1 MTFTDIH
8 LDLLRSIIHEAAE
21 IEIVPRFRSLQPTD
35 ISTKK
40 SVIDV
45 VTDAD
50 TLAERRITEAIQ
62 LNFPTALVFGEEA
75 ASLEPAVMDGLADA
89 ELAFI
94 IDPVDGT
101 LNFVKGLPLFG
112 TLLSVV
118 SKGETIAGLI
128 YDPLNQTFLMASK
141 GAGARQI
148 FSDGREWAVRAA
160 APVDLSEMSGSMCW
174 MFFPEP
180 DKSRVGANLSKF
192 KTFHGLNCSVY
203 DYWMVATGT
212 AHFTANFCGH
222 VWDHLPG
229 TLIHSEA
236 GGYNAR
242 FDGTP
247 YTVAGEGPNVLSAPD
262 KDSWEMIRREVLGLD

>member
-1 MTFTDIH
+1 MRFSDIH
-8 LDLLRSIIHEAAE
+8 LDLLRAIVHEAAE
-21 IEIVPRFRSLQPTD
+21 AEIVPRFRSLRPGD

-50 TLAERRITEAIQ
+50 TLAEAHITKAIQ
-62 LNFPTALVFGEEA
+62 RNFPDALVFGEEA
-75 ASLEPAVMDGLADA
+75 VAQNPAVMNGLAEA

-101 LNFVKGLPLFG
+101 LNFVKGLPVFG

-128 YDPLNQTFLMASK
+128 YDPLNQGYVMASR
-141 GAGARQI
+141 GAGARQV
-148 FSDGREWAVRAA
+148 FSDGREWPVRVADP
-160 APVDLSEMSGSMCW
+160 APLGKMSASLCW

-180 DKSRVGANLSKF
+180 HKSVTASNLTKLA
-192 KTFHGLNCSVY
+192 TFHAVNCSVY
-203 DYWMVATGT
+203 DYWMVATGAT
-212 AHFTANFCGH
+212 HFTANFCGH
-222 VWDHLPG
+222 YWDHLAG

-236 GGYNAR
+236 GGYNAH
-242 FDGTP
+242 FDGSP
-247 YTVAGEGPNVLSAPD
+247 YNALGEAANVLSAPD
-262 KDSWEMIRREVLGLD
+262 KESWEMIRREILGLS